1 MAKQH
6 IPNDPYQTGLSD
18 DDYDR
23 AARLD
28 TEVQADPELAE
39 GHASRGRIALYAVAI
54 IVVLGAVFYGLN
66 HAGTDQ
72 ASTTP
77 PAQTAQ
83 THPASPQAPP
93 GMRDVT
99 PHANSQPGVTTG
111 AATNPPTQPQPKPQ
125 SPATGS
131 DLDKAAN
138 PQAGQNN
145 DNR

>member
-1 MAKQH
+1 MAKQR

-28 TEVQADPELAE
+28 TEVQADPELVE
-39 GHASRGRIALYAVAI
+39 GPASRGRIALYAVGI
-54 IVVLGAVFYGLN
+54 IVILGAVFYGLN
-66 HAGTDQ
+66 HTGTRQ
-72 ASTTP
+72 ASTAP

-83 THPASPQAPP
+83 TQPASPQAPP
-93 GMRDVT
+93 VMRDVT

-111 AATNPPTQPQPKPQ
+111 AATSRSTPPQPQ
-125 SPATGS
+125 SSSTGS
-131 DLDKAAN
+131 DLDRAAN